1 MPTTGCHLPR
11 PQPDSPTGLFAT
23 PRPHSKSQK
32 SGTPVIRTCHNRT
45 MRNRDRD
52 EHSADHLE
60 PLVRIGDP
68 NEANLLIAQLRG
80 EGIQV
85 HTRGE
90 SSGPY
95 PVNVGGLAEV
105 EIWVDANRI
114 PEAQAIVAEFRP

>member
-1 MPTTGCHLPR
+1 M
-11 PQPDSPTGLFAT
+11 
-23 PRPHSKSQK
+23 
-32 SGTPVIRTCHNRT
+32 
-45 MRNRDRD
+45 
-52 EHSADHLE
+52 
-60 PLVRIGDP
+60 RIGDP